1 MSQLLELLRISYYE
15 LAGYQ
20 KNCKDLGAV
29 KNHDLFDL
37 HVASGS
43 RAHLQ
48 GAVQTAKNSERIR
61 PDPPRISAFSAL
73 PLLEVPCWTFVYMA
87 ASLNPWPLP
96 LAALGALAAR
106 HSQSIAW
113 VQRKTCVS

>member
-1 MSQLLELLRISYYE
+1 MSRLLELLRISYSE

-37 HVASGS
+37 HIASGS

-61 PDPPRISAFSAL
+61 PDPPRISAFFSVAIAGG
-73 PLLEVPCWTFVYMA
+73 PQHQYHAGLL
-87 ASLNPWPLP
+87 
-96 LAALGALAAR
+96 
-106 HSQSIAW
+106 
-113 VQRKTCVS
+113 

>member
-1 MSQLLELLRISYYE
+1 MNCLDLEYLTMSWL
-15 LAGYQ
+15 GTK

-29 KNHDLFDL
+29 KNYDSFDI
-37 HVASGS
+37 HIASGS

-73 PLLEVPCWTFVYMA
+73 PLLEVPCWIFAYRA

-106 HSQSIAW
+106 HSQSIA
-113 VQRKTCVS
+113 